1 MNITFIKQ
9 TVQSLHETEVA
20 IKTKYSP
27 TPMTQ
32 LLIFVIF
39 QYLRRQGPGEWGS
52 FFLKSV
58 EFGVGVVPW
67 VSVGLLIRQVQQGYA
82 RR

>member
-1 MNITFIKQ
+1 
-9 TVQSLHETEVA
+9 
-20 IKTKYSP
+20 
-27 TPMTQ
+27 MTR

-58 EFGVGVVPW
+58 EFGVGIVPW
-67 VSVGLLIRQVQQGYA
+67 VSVGLLIRQVHQGYA